1 MSQQF
6 SKPYESFG
14 RNVRVELDLFNYA
27 TKADLKLATGV
38 DASNLAAKSDLANL
52 KAEIDKIDVDKLKTV
67 LVDLSKLSDVVN
79 NDVVKKT
86 VFNKLDAKVN
96 VIDTSGFVLKT
107 KHDKDKSNLEKKIP
121 NISGLVKKTDYDAK
135 ITRIEGKIPS
145 TTI

>member
-6 SKPYESFG
+6 SKLYESFG

-79 NDVVKKT
+79 NDAVKKT
-86 VFNKLDAKVN
+86 VYNKLDAKVN
-96 VIDTSGFVLKT
+96 VIDTRGFVLKT
-107 KHDKDKSNLEKKIP
+107 KHDKYKSNLENKIP
-121 NISGLVKKTDYDAK
+121 NISGLVKKS
-135 ITRIEGKIPS
+135 RL
-145 TTI
+145 